1 MSYILV
7 SLFCTTLGFI
17 VGGFV
22 LLPKRI
28 EDDTIIQYTNQRGE
42 LVFAR
47 TVGHQYQGTDF
58 VSVQRC
64 DEAGDPIGIVFVLDA
79 NRLTYKDSKGT
90 SWTKQVFNK

>member
-7 SLFCTTLGFI
+7 SIFCSLLGFI

-42 LVFAR
+42 RVFAK
-47 TVGHQYQGTDF
+47 TVGSQYEGTDH
-58 VSVQRC
+58 VVVQRC
-64 DEAGDPIGIVFVLDA
+64 DLMGQPVGIVFVLDA
-79 NRLTYKDSKGT
+79 DRLSWKDDKGAKWTSK
-90 SWTKQVFNK
+90 VFSK